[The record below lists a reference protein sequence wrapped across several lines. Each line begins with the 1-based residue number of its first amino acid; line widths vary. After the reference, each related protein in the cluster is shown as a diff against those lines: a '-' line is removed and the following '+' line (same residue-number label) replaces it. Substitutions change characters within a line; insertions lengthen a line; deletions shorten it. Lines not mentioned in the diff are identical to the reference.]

1 MKLLHFGRVVVRV
14 VAGCRSN
21 YLRFCKDLAPA
32 GCRKKKRSV
41 CLSICGPGAEPWPKA
56 EEGSAQGGSHPRCG
70 TTSPQAGPNT
80 LRPLRAWFETENAL
94 HWQVAAHFDASD
106 FDVSVFMYLSFTN
119 YDFLYWSVIYGC
131 VFDPSFNYLLFCI
144 QALFIV
150 PFKQEPRPPSKHI
163 DDLG

>member
-14 VAGCRSN
+14 VVGRRGN
-21 YLRFCKDLAPA
+21 YLRFCKDLALA

-56 EEGSAQGGSHPRCG
+56 EEGSAQGGSHPRGG

-94 HWQVAAHFDASD
+94 HWQVVA
-106 FDVSVFMYLSFTN
+106 VSFLMLAILMLVYLS
-119 YDFLYWSVIYGC
+119 IYHLRIMIY
-131 VFDPSFNYLLFCI
+131 VLLVRHLWMHF
-144 QALFIV
+144 
-150 PFKQEPRPPSKHI
+150 RSK
-163 DDLG
+163 L